1 MVASEYNSPQTIV
14 DNLHSAVIVIG
25 ENLQIMCI
33 NPAAEMLFHISNNR
47 AVKKNIR
54 QLIINEHEFFDR
66 LERSLISAHPY
77 TVYDDQL
84 RLHHHQIIDVDYSV
98 SPIQYQDKGKFL
110 LLEFIRLKTQHKL
123 SHEESI
129 LSQYEA
135 SKSLLRGLAHEIKNP
150 LGGIR
155 GAAQL
160 LERELENGPNS
171 SENKQF
177 TQIIINEADRLKN
190 LLDRMVGPKDIP
202 TKSDVN
208 IHKILEHVRQL
219 VLAENDQLLI
229 MADYD
234 PSIPELHADESML
247 IQVILNI
254 TRNAVTASISDST
267 SNNNIANDPHGRG
280 KCGKYICPRMDGSR
294 VTQEQLPRS
303 NIPTII
309 FKTRTQRN
317 CNIGFHSYPLVAR
330 IDIEDN
336 GGGVKKELQERIF
349 MPMITGH
356 AEGTGL
362 GLSIA
367 QSLVQQH
374 NGIIEFTS
382 KPGKTV
388 FTILLPVKTQ
398 NGAHE

>member
-1 MVASEYNSPQTIV
+1 MTTSDYNSPQSII

-25 ENLQIMCI
+25 ENLQVVYI

-54 QLIINEHEFFDR
+54 ELVINEYEFFDR

-77 TVYDDQL
+77 TVYEDQL
-84 RLHHHQIIDVDYSV
+84 RVHNHKSIDVDYSV
-98 SPIQYQDKGKFL
+98 SPIQYHSEGRFL
-110 LLEFIRLKTQHKL
+110 LLEFIRLKTQQKI

-129 LSQYEA
+129 ISQYEA

-160 LERELENGPNS
+160 LERELDDDES
-171 SENKQF
+171 KQF

-190 LLDRMVGPKDIP
+190 LLDRMVGPRDIP
-202 TKSDVN
+202 TKTDIN

-219 VLAENDQLLI
+219 VLAENDHI
-229 MADYD
+229 KFTADYD
-234 PSIPELHADESML
+234 PSVPELHADESMM

-254 TRNAVTASISDST
+254 TRNAV
-267 SNNNIANDPHGRG
+267 IAVSSVEDHEG
-280 KCGKYICPRMDGSR
+280 KI
-294 VTQEQLPRS
+294 
-303 NIPTII
+303 N

-317 CNIGFHSYPLVAR
+317 CKIGVHSYPLVAR

-336 GGGVKKELQERIF
+336 GIGVSKELQEKIF

-367 QSLVQQH
+367 QSLIHQH
-374 NGIIEFTS
+374 NGLIEFTS
-382 KPGKTV
+382 EPGKTI
-388 FTILLPVKTQ
+388 FTILLPI
-398 NGAHE
+398 NLHNENYYGAEQ

>member
-1 MVASEYNSPQTIV
+1 MVATEYNSPQTII

-25 ENLQIMCI
+25 ENLQVVCM
-33 NPAAEMLFHISNNR
+33 NPAAEMLFHISNIR

-54 QLIINEHEFFDR
+54 ELIINEHEFYDR
-66 LERSLISAHPY
+66 LERSIISSHPY
-77 TVYDDQL
+77 TVYDDQI
-84 RLHHHQIIDVDYSV
+84 RIHNHQSIDVDYSV
-98 SPIQYQDKGKFL
+98 SPIQYLSEGKFL
-110 LLEFIRLKTQHKL
+110 LLEFIRLKTQQKI

-129 LSQYEA
+129 LSQFEA

-160 LERELENGPNS
+160 LERELDNDDI
-171 SENKQF
+171 KQY

-190 LLDRMVGPKDIP
+190 LLDRMVGPKDMP

-219 VLAENDQLLI
+219 VLAENEKIKLTV
-229 MADYD
+229 DYD
-234 PSIPELHADESML
+234 PSIPELHADESMM

-254 TRNAVTASISDST
+254 TRNAVTAINS
-267 SNNNIANDPHGRG
+267 SNNIEG
-280 KCGKYICPRMDGSR
+280 KIK
-294 VTQEQLPRS
+294 
-303 NIPTII
+303 
-309 FKTRTQRN
+309 FKTRAQRN
-317 CNIGFHSYPLVAR
+317 CKIGSHTYPLVAR

-336 GGGVKKELQERIF
+336 GAGVTGALQEKIF

-362 GLSIA
+362 GLPIA

-374 NGIIEFTS
+374 NGLIEFTS
-382 KPGKTV
+382 EPGKTI
-388 FTILLPVKTQ
+388 FTILLPINIH
-398 NGAHE
+398 NGAES

>member
-1 MVASEYNSPQTIV
+1 MVANEYKSAQTVI

-25 ENLQIMCI
+25 EKLQIICM
-33 NPAAEMLFHISNNR
+33 NPAAEMLFHISSNR
-47 AVKKNIR
+47 ASGKYIGE
-54 QLIINEHEFFDR
+54 LIIDAHEFIDR
-66 LERSLISAHPY
+66 LERSLVSAHPY
-77 TVYDDQL
+77 TVYDDE
-84 RLHHHQIIDVDYSV
+84 LHLHTHQSIGVDYSV
-98 SPIQYQDKGKFL
+98 SPVQYSEDEKTL
-110 LLEFIRLKTQHKL
+110 LLEFFRLKTQQKL

-160 LERELENGPNS
+160 LERELDD
-171 SENKQF
+171 ENKQF
-177 TQIIINEADRLKN
+177 TQIIISETDRLKN
-190 LLDRMVGPKDIP
+190 LLDRMVGPKEIP
-202 TKSDVN
+202 TKSEVN
-208 IHKILEHVRQL
+208 VHKILEHVRQL
-219 VLAENDQLLI
+219 VQAENNDVMLSI
-229 MADYD
+229 DYD

-254 TRNAVTASISDST
+254 TRNAVRAT
-267 SNNNIANDPHGRG
+267 SEDPDNKG
-280 KCGKYICPRMDGSR
+280 K
-294 VTQEQLPRS
+294 
-303 NIPTII
+303 II
-309 FKTRTQRN
+309 FRTRAQRN
-317 CNIGFHSYPLVAR
+317 CKVGTRTYPLVAR

-336 GGGVKKELQERIF
+336 GAGVAEELHEKIF

-374 NGIIEFTS
+374 KGLIEFVS
-382 KPGKTV
+382 EPGKTI
-388 FTILLPVKTQ
+388 FTILIPIKTS
-398 NGAHE
+398 NGEHE

>member
-25 ENLQIMCI
+25 ENLQIICI
-33 NPAAEMLFHISNNR
+33 NPAAELLFHISNNR

-177 TQIIINEADRLKN
+177 TQSIINEADRLKN

-219 VLAENDQLLI
+219 VLAENDQI
-229 MADYD
+229 TISADYD
-234 PSIPELHADESML
+234 PSIPELHADESMM

-254 TRNAVTASISDST
+254 TRNAVTAATADLAA
-267 SNNNIANDPHGRG
+267 NNNKANDLHGPE
-280 KCGKYICPRMDGSR
+280 KY
-294 VTQEQLPRS
+294 RS
-303 NIPTII
+303 NIPTIL

-317 CNIGFHSYPLVAR
+317 CNIGLHTYPLVAR

-336 GGGVKKELQERIF
+336 GSGVKKELLEKIF

-374 NGIIEFTS
+374 NGLIEFTS
-382 KPGKTV
+382 KPGKTI
-388 FTILLPVKTQ
+388 FTILLPINLHNEQ
-398 NGAHE
+398 P

>member
-1 MVASEYNSPQTIV
+1 MVASEYNSSQTIV

-33 NPAAEMLFHISNNR
+33 NPAAELLFHISNNR

-77 TVYDDQL
+77 TVYENQL
-84 RLHHHQIIDVDYSV
+84 RLHHHLIIDVDYSV
-98 SPIQYQDKGKFL
+98 SPIQYQENGKFL

-123 SHEESI
+123 SHEKSI

-160 LERELENGPNS
+160 LERELEKAPNS

-177 TQIIINEADRLKN
+177 TQIIINETDRLKN
-190 LLDRMVGPKDIP
+190 LLDRMAGPKDVP
-202 TKSDVN
+202 TKSEIN

-219 VLAENDQLLI
+219 VLAENDQILI
-229 MADYD
+229 TADYD
-234 PSIPELHADESML
+234 PSVPELHADESML

-254 TRNAVTASISDST
+254 TRNAVTASTI
-267 SNNNIANDPHGRG
+267 NNKKANAPHGQV
-280 KCGKYICPRMDGSR
+280 KC
-294 VTQEQLPRS
+294 RS
-303 NIPTII
+303 NLPTII

-317 CNIGFHSYPLVAR
+317 CNIGLHRYPLAAR

-336 GGGVKKELQERIF
+336 GSGVKKELQEKIF

-367 QSLVQQH
+367 QSLAQQH
-374 NGIIEFTS
+374 NGLIEFTS
-382 KPGKTV
+382 KPGKTI
-388 FTILLPVKTQ
+388 FTVLLPISLH
-398 NGAHE
+398 NGADK

>member
-14 DNLHSAVIVIG
+14 DNLHSAVMVIG
-25 ENLQIMCI
+25 ENLQVICI
-33 NPAAEMLFHISNNR
+33 NPAAELLFHISNNR

-66 LERSLISAHPY
+66 LERSLISSHPY

-84 RLHHHQIIDVDYSV
+84 HLHHHQIIDVDYSV

-110 LLEFIRLKTQHKL
+110 LLEFIRLKTQRKL

-171 SENKQF
+171 CENKQF

-190 LLDRMVGPKDIP
+190 LLDRMVGPKDLP
-202 TKSDVN
+202 TKSDIN

-219 VLAENDQLLI
+219 VLAENDQLVI
-229 MADYD
+229 TADYD
-234 PSIPELHADESML
+234 PSIPELHADESMM

-254 TRNAVTASISDST
+254 TRNAVTASTSASIADST
-267 SNNNIANDPHGRG
+267 S
-280 KCGKYICPRMDGSR
+280 SS
-294 VTQEQLPRS
+294 T
-303 NIPTII
+303 IPTIL

-317 CNIGFHSYPLVAR
+317 CNIGLHTYPLVAR

-336 GGGVKKELQERIF
+336 GSGVKKELQEKIF

-374 NGIIEFTS
+374 NGLIEFTS

-388 FTILLPVKTQ
+388 FTILLPINLHNEHTKRS
-398 NGAHE
+398 G

>member
-1 MVASEYNSPQTIV
+1 MVATEYNSPQTII

-25 ENLQIMCI
+25 ENLQIVCM
-33 NPAAEMLFHISNNR
+33 NPSAEMLFHISNNR
-47 AVKKNIR
+47 AVRKNIR
-54 QLIINEHEFFDR
+54 ELIINEHEFFDR

-77 TVYDDQL
+77 TVYEDQL
-84 RLHHHQIIDVDYSV
+84 RVHNHKTIDVDYSV
-98 SPIQYQDKGKFL
+98 SPIQYQPEGKFL
-110 LLEFIRLKTQHKL
+110 LLEFIRLKARQKL

-160 LERELENGPNS
+160 LEREISTDNS
-171 SENKQF
+171 GDDNKQF
-177 TQIIINEADRLKN
+177 TQIIINETDRLKN

-202 TKSDVN
+202 TKTDIN

-219 VLAENDQLLI
+219 VLAENDQI
-229 MADYD
+229 TIAADYD
-234 PSIPELHADESML
+234 PSIPELHADESMM

-254 TRNAVTASISDST
+254 TRNAVTAISSLNKD
-267 SNNNIANDPHGRG
+267 G
-280 KCGKYICPRMDGSR
+280 K
-294 VTQEQLPRS
+294 
-303 NIPTII
+303 II
-309 FKTRTQRN
+309 YKTRAQRN
-317 CNIGFHSYPLVAR
+317 CKIGSHTYPLAAR

-336 GGGVKKELQERIF
+336 GGGVSEELQEKIF

-356 AEGTGL
+356 AAGTGL

-374 NGIIEFTS
+374 HGLIEFS
-382 KPGKTV
+382 SEPGKTV
-388 FTILLPVKTQ
+388 FTLLLPINTR
-398 NGAHE
+398 NGADK

>member
-1 MVASEYNSPQTIV
+1 MVVSEYNSPQTIV

-25 ENLQIMCI
+25 ENLQIICI
-33 NPAAEMLFHISNNR
+33 NPAAELLFHISNNR

-219 VLAENDQLLI
+219 VLAENDQI
-229 MADYD
+229 TISADYD
-234 PSIPELHADESML
+234 PSIPELHADESMM

-254 TRNAVTASISDST
+254 TRNAVTAATADLAA
-267 SNNNIANDPHGRG
+267 NNNKANDLHGPE
-280 KCGKYICPRMDGSR
+280 KY
-294 VTQEQLPRS
+294 RS
-303 NIPTII
+303 NIPTIL

-317 CNIGFHSYPLVAR
+317 CNIGLHTYPLVAR

-336 GGGVKKELQERIF
+336 GSGVKKELLEKIF

-374 NGIIEFTS
+374 NGLIEFTS
-382 KPGKTV
+382 KPGKTI
-388 FTILLPVKTQ
+388 FTILLPINLHNEQ
-398 NGAHE
+398 P

>member
-1 MVASEYNSPQTIV
+1 MAISNFSTPQTII
-14 DNLHSAVIVIG
+14 DNLHSAIIVIG
-25 ENLQIMCI
+25 DNLQVVYI
-33 NPAAEMLFHISNNR
+33 NPAAEMLFHISNTR

-54 QLIINEHEFFDR
+54 ELIINEHEFFDR

-77 TVYDDQL
+77 TVYEDQL
-84 RLHHHQIIDVDYSV
+84 RVHNHQTIDVDYSV
-98 SPIQYQDKGKFL
+98 SPIQYLREGRFL
-110 LLEFIRLKTQHKL
+110 LLEFIRLKTQQKI

-160 LERELENGPNS
+160 LERELNDED
-171 SENKQF
+171 EKQF

-202 TKSDVN
+202 TKSGVN

-219 VLAENDQLLI
+219 VLAENDQIKLTV
-229 MADYD
+229 DYD
-234 PSIPELHADESML
+234 PSVPELHADESMM

-254 TRNAVTASISDST
+254 TRNAVVAVSSLE
-267 SNNNIANDPHGRG
+267 NNKG
-280 KCGKYICPRMDGSR
+280 
-294 VTQEQLPRS
+294 
-303 NIPTII
+303 II
-309 FKTRTQRN
+309 NYKTRAQRN
-317 CNIGFHSYPLVAR
+317 CKIGSHTYPLAAR

-336 GGGVKKELQERIF
+336 GSGVAKDLHEKIF

-374 NGIIEFTS
+374 NGLIEFTS
-382 KPGKTV
+382 EPGKTI
-388 FTILLPVKTQ
+388 FTILLPINLHTDEDH
-398 NGAHE
+398 NGAEK

>member
-14 DNLHSAVIVIG
+14 DNLHSAIIVIG
-25 ENLQIMCI
+25 ENLQIKCI

-66 LERSLISAHPY
+66 LERSLISEHPY
-77 TVYDDQL
+77 TVYDNQL

-190 LLDRMVGPKDIP
+190 LLDRMVGPKGFP

-219 VLAENDQLLI
+219 VQAENDQLII

-234 PSIPELHADESML
+234 PSVPELYADESML

-254 TRNAVTASISDST
+254 TRNAITASISDSAP
-267 SNNNIANDPHGRG
+267 NNNKA
-280 KCGKYICPRMDGSR
+280 K
-294 VTQEQLPRS
+294 
-303 NIPTII
+303 II

-317 CNIGFHSYPLVAR
+317 CNIGVHSYPLVAR

-336 GGGVKKELQERIF
+336 GIGVKKALQEKIF

-374 NGIIEFTS
+374 SGLIEFTS
-382 KPGKTV
+382 KPGKTI
-388 FTILLPVKTQ
+388 FTILLPIKLHNEHT
-398 NGAHE
+398 

>member
-1 MVASEYNSPQTIV
+1 MVASEHNSSQTIV

-33 NPAAEMLFHISNNR
+33 NPAAELLFHISNNR

-66 LERSLISAHPY
+66 LERSLLSAHPY
-77 TVYDDQL
+77 TVYEDQL
-84 RLHHHQIIDVDYSV
+84 RLHHHLIIDVDYSV
-98 SPIQYQDKGKFL
+98 SPIQYQDNGKFL
-110 LLEFIRLKTQHKL
+110 LLEFIRLKTLHKL

-160 LERELENGPNS
+160 LERELEKAPNS

-177 TQIIINEADRLKN
+177 TQIIINETDRLKN

-202 TKSDVN
+202 TKSQVN

-219 VLAENDQLLI
+219 VLAENDQILI
-229 MADYD
+229 AADYD
-234 PSIPELHADESML
+234 PSVPELHADESML

-254 TRNAVTASISDST
+254 TRNAVTASTSAST
-267 SNNNIANDPHGRG
+267 INNKKA
-280 KCGKYICPRMDGSR
+280 K
-294 VTQEQLPRS
+294 
-303 NIPTII
+303 II

-317 CNIGFHSYPLVAR
+317 CNIGLHSYPLVAR

-336 GGGVKKELQERIF
+336 GSGVKKELQEKIF

-356 AEGTGL
+356 ADGTGL

-367 QSLVQQH
+367 QSLAQQH
-374 NGIIEFTS
+374 NGLIEFTS
-382 KPGKTV
+382 KPGKTI
-388 FTILLPVKTQ
+388 FTVLLPINLH
-398 NGAHE
+398 NGADK

>member
-1 MVASEYNSPQTIV
+1 MAISKYNSPQTII
-14 DNLHSAVIVIG
+14 DNLHSAIIVIG
-25 ENLQIMCI
+25 EKLQVIYI
-33 NPAAEMLFHISNNR
+33 NPAAEMLFHISNTR
-47 AVKKNIR
+47 AIKKNIR
-54 QLIINEHEFFDR
+54 DLIINEHEFFDR
-66 LERSLISAHPY
+66 LERSLVSAHPY
-77 TVYDDQL
+77 TVYEDQL
-84 RLHHHQIIDVDYSV
+84 RVHNHQTIDVDYSV
-98 SPIQYQDKGKFL
+98 SPIPYRREGRFL
-110 LLEFIRLKTQHKL
+110 LLEFIRLKTQHKI

-160 LERELENGPNS
+160 LERELDDDD
-171 SENKQF
+171 NKQF

-219 VLAENDQLLI
+219 VLAENDDIELTV
-229 MADYD
+229 DYD
-234 PSIPELHADESML
+234 PSVPELHADESMM

-254 TRNAVTASISDST
+254 TRNAV
-267 SNNNIANDPHGRG
+267 IAVSSLDDHQGEIN
-280 KCGKYICPRMDGSR
+280 
-294 VTQEQLPRS
+294 
-303 NIPTII
+303 

-317 CNIGFHSYPLVAR
+317 CKIGSHTYPLVAR

-336 GGGVKKELQERIF
+336 GSGVSKDLQEKIF

-356 AEGTGL
+356 ADGTGL

-367 QSLVQQH
+367 QTLVQQH
-374 NGIIEFTS
+374 HGLIEYTS
-382 KPGKTV
+382 RPGKTV
-388 FTILLPVKTQ
+388 FTILLPI
-398 NGAHE
+398 NLHNENYFGAEQ

>member
-1 MVASEYNSPQTIV
+1 MAISEYNSPQTII
-14 DNLHSAVIVIG
+14 DNLHSAVVVIG
-25 ENLQIMCI
+25 ENLQVIYI
-33 NPAAEMLFHISNNR
+33 NPAAEMLFHISNTR
-47 AVKKNIR
+47 AMTKNIR
-54 QLIINEHEFFDR
+54 DLIINEHEFFDR
-66 LERSLISAHPY
+66 LERSLVSAHPY
-77 TVYDDQL
+77 TVYEDQL
-84 RLHHHQIIDVDYSV
+84 RVHHHKSIDVDYSV
-98 SPIQYQDKGKFL
+98 SPIPYRREGRFL
-110 LLEFIRLKTQHKL
+110 LLEFIRLKTQLKI

-160 LERELENGPNS
+160 LERELEDDNNR
-171 SENKQF
+171 QF

-219 VLAENDQLLI
+219 VLAENDDIELTV
-229 MADYD
+229 DYD
-234 PSIPELHADESML
+234 PSVPELHADESMM

-254 TRNAVTASISDST
+254 TRNAV
-267 SNNNIANDPHGRG
+267 IAVSAIDERKG
-280 KCGKYICPRMDGSR
+280 KI
-294 VTQEQLPRS
+294 
-303 NIPTII
+303 N

-317 CNIGFHSYPLVAR
+317 CKIGSHTYPLVAR

-336 GGGVKKELQERIF
+336 GNGVSKDIQEKIF

-356 AEGTGL
+356 ADGTGL

-367 QSLVQQH
+367 QTLVQQH
-374 NGIIEFTS
+374 NGLIEFTS
-382 KPGKTV
+382 RPGKTV
-388 FTILLPVKTQ
+388 FTILLPI
-398 NGAHE
+398 NLHNENYFGAEQ